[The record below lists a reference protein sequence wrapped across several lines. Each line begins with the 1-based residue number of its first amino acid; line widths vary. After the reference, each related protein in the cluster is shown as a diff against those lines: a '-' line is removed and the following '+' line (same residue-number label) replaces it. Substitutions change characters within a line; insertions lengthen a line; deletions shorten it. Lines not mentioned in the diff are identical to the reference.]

1 MLSKNRDMTL
11 NEVKLILAIE
21 DPRAQEA
28 RRVYGVEVSVVIK
41 RPSGG
46 GSVMCVFILL
56 AVMTNLYHQIPN
68 LLFVDF
74 ISALSE
80 LCIISFL
87 FFLVFARF
95 FFLLFAAFLFH
106 VLTLFLSLVQNE
118 SGVSRD
124 EIAECL
130 IDVAERRKVNN
141 RIALR
146 ELRKELAAWPG
157 LLKSSEDAGGDEAE
171 SDGDLQATSGDLAK
185 PAANPQIGRGEED
198 ESGLPKALADYL
210 PDWMGYGVLYSL
222 SIVPILITLGALAIL
237 WVNSFSN

>member
-1 MLSKNRDMTL
+1 
-11 NEVKLILAIE
+11 
-21 DPRAQEA
+21 
-28 RRVYGVEVSVVIK
+28 
-41 RPSGG
+41 
-46 GSVMCVFILL
+46 MCVFLLL

-95 FFLLFAAFLFH
+95 FSFFLLLF
-106 VLTLFLSLVQNE
+106 VSCTDSLSLLQNE

-222 SIVPILITLGALAIL
+222 SIVPILITVGALAIL

>member
-28 RRVYGVEVSVVIK
+28 RRVYGVE
-41 RPSGG
+41 
-46 GSVMCVFILL
+46 
-56 AVMTNLYHQIPN
+56 
-68 LLFVDF
+68 
-74 ISALSE
+74 
-80 LCIISFL
+80 
-87 FFLVFARF
+87 
-95 FFLLFAAFLFH
+95 
-106 VLTLFLSLVQNE
+106 NE